1 MTDIQGKTIL
11 VTGAAG
17 GFGQQ
22 FIRQGLAAGGRL
34 ILTDR
39 QGASL
44 ESCAQMIHDEVGSG
58 EIVQCIESDLSTPD
72 GCAALA
78 QSVTQTPDVLI
89 NNAGLG
95 NFGRFDEIPSDQW
108 ERLMQV
114 NLLAPMRLVSLFMPD
129 MIARR
134 SGHIVNISSVAG
146 WIGMGGLAA
155 YSASKYGLRGFSESL
170 VEELAPYNIHVT
182 TVFPFYSR
190 TPILNAPRYGSL
202 TAGELPDSVTSDPAQ
217 VIREVMEGIRLNK
230 AHVFPDPTARKL
242 HWIKRLVP
250 RLIPI
255 LTRQSSKKA

>member
-1 MTDIQGKTIL
+1 MTNIQGKTIL

-22 FIRQGLAAGGRL
+22 FIRQSLAAGGKL

-39 QGASL
+39 QGSSL
-44 ESCAQMIHDEVGSG
+44 EACARMLHEEVGSG
-58 EIVQCIESDLSTPD
+58 EIVQCIESDLSTSE
-72 GCAALA
+72 GCTALA
-78 QSVTQTPDVLI
+78 QSVTQLPDILI

-95 NFGRFDEIPSDQW
+95 NFGRFDEIPTAQW

-114 NLLAPMRLVSLFMPD
+114 NLLAPMRLTSLFLPE

-146 WIGMGGLAA
+146 WIGMAGLAA

-170 VEELAPYNIHVT
+170 TEELAPYNIHVT

-190 TPILNAPRYGSL
+190 TPILDSPRFGSL
-202 TAGELPDSVTSDPAQ
+202 AAAELPESMTSDPAQ
-217 VIREVMEGIRLNK
+217 VIREVMEGIRINK
-230 AHVFPDPTARKL
+230 AHVFPDPTARRL

-250 RLIPI
+250 RLIP
-255 LTRQSSKKA
+255 LLNRRASKNT